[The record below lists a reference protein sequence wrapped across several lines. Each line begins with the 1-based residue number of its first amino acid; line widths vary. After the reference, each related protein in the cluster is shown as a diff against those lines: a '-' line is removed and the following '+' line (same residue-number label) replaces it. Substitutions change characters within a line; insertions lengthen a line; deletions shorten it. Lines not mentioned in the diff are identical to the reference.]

1 MYDYDSILERQR
13 KRIALIP
20 ANMFNDLEEYYR
32 DKDNLKVVEIHPTAP
47 SPAVF
52 EEIEKYK
59 DSFVVLRSAPG
70 MKDALLASGY
80 EFVLAGWVPTT
91 SPDHY
96 KEEMIAWRD
105 TQSDRISKVF
115 VGFGSRLGY
124 ALAALDTF
132 KAL

>member
-32 DKDNLKVVEIHPTAP
+32 DKDDLKVVEIHPTAP

-70 MKDALLASGY
+70 MKEALLASGY
-80 EFVLAGWVPTT
+80 EFILVGWVPTT
-91 SPDHY
+91 TPEHY
-96 KEEMIAWRD
+96 KDEMINWRE
-105 TQSDRISKVF
+105 TQSDRIAKVF
-115 VGFGSRLGY
+115 VGFGSRLGM
-124 ALAALDTF
+124 ALSALDTF